1 MTALKAEKLQ
11 VAPEPAEYP
20 NLTAALAAIQPLF
33 PVVGKAETA
42 TVPTK
47 AGGQYKYSYAD
58 LAAVA
63 SAAYPLL
70 GQVGLAFVTKPTRTD
85 HGYVLVGKLRHI
97 SGEFEEAEFPLPENP
112 PQAVGSAITYGRRY
126 LLGALTGI
134 VTGED
139 DDGAAAQQAATTRP
153 VENAEPYEQAI
164 NAASTKDEL
173 QHAGQELAGSNV
185 SAADR
190 DRLRSLYRVRA
201 AEITAA
207 AEIAVVEHQQTAEQH
222 NEWTGEAN
230 EVDA

>member
-47 AGGQYKYSYAD
+47 TGGSYKYSYAD

-85 HGYVLVGKLRHI
+85 HGYVLVGKLRHV
-97 SGEFEEAEFPLPENP
+97 SGEFEEAEFPLPEQP

-153 VENAEPYEQAI
+153 VEDADQYADAI
-164 NAASTKDEL
+164 ADASTKAEL
-173 QHAGQELAGSNV
+173 QRAGQKLAASNV
-185 SAADR
+185 SSTDR
-190 DRLRSLYRVRA
+190 ERLRGIYRERM
-201 AEITAA
+201 AEFN
-207 AEIAVVEHQQTAEQH
+207 AETEQH
-222 NEWTGEAN
+222 DERTGETN